1 MNLNDTKIKALSPKS
16 KPFLVLDGDGLSLKV
31 EPTGK
36 KLWRFRYTYNGK
48 EALISFGKYPEV
60 SLAQAREKRLE
71 ARKLLAQGVNPS
83 EHRKTVKR
91 DLQQAAENNFQ
102 AVAEQWLKQWRIGK
116 SERHVGY
123 TERRLAADV
132 YPKIGHRAIADLQ
145 ALELVQVVK
154 GIAAR
159 GAVDLALRVH
169 QTMSMIYRYAV
180 AHGLAPR
187 NPAADVRPADIL
199 PSHKHKNYARVG
211 VSELPQLMRDIENST
226 STPQTRLTLKLM
238 ALTFVRTSELI
249 GARWEEFDLGARQ
262 WRIPASR
269 MKMDSPHIVP
279 LAAQALAV
287 LEALQPISGHTEL
300 LFPSRNDATKP
311 ISNNTIL
318 KALEI
323 IGYKGKMTGH
333 GFRGVASTILHEQGY
348 PHDHIE
354 LQLAHSA
361 RDEVS
366 AAYNHALY
374 IPQRTKMMQDWAD
387 YLDAIKQGGNVVN
400 IRGKA
405 A

>member
-1 MNLNDTKIKALSPKS
+1 VPLTDTQIKALQPKE
-16 KPFLVLDGDGLSLKV
+16 KPYQMTDGDGLALQV
-31 EPTGK
+31 ESSGR
-36 KLWRFRYTYNGK
+36 KLWRFRYTYNSK
-48 EALISFGKYPEV
+48 PAMISLGGYPEV

-71 ARKLLAQGVNPS
+71 AKKLLAQGVSPS

-91 DLQQAAENNFQ
+91 DRMMAAENNFE
-102 AVAEQWLKQWRIGK
+102 AVAEQWLEQWRIGK

-132 YPKIGHRAIADLQ
+132 YPKIGHRAISDLQ

-154 GIAAR
+154 AIAAR

-169 QTMSMIYRYAV
+169 QTINMVFRYAA

-187 NPAADVRPADIL
+187 NPAADVRPSDIL

-211 VSELPQLMRDIENST
+211 VGELPQLMRDIDNST

-238 ALTFVRTSELI
+238 SLTFVRTSELI
-249 GARWEEFDLGARQ
+249 EARWDEFDFEAKQ
-262 WRIPASR
+262 WRIPAPR
-269 MKMDSPHIVP
+269 MKMKTPHIVP
-279 LAAQALAV
+279 LSTQTLAV
-287 LEALQPISGHTEL
+287 LEALRPISGHTEL
-300 LFPSRNDATKP
+300 LFPSRNDASKS

-323 IGYKGKMTGH
+323 IGYKHKMTGH

-348 PHDHIE
+348 SHDHIE
-354 LQLAHSA
+354 LQLAHSQ

-374 IPQRTKMMQDWAD
+374 IPQRTRMMQEWAD
-387 YLDAIKQGGNVVN
+387 YLDAIKSGGNVV
-400 IRGKA
+400 GFKAKA

>member
-1 MNLNDTKIKALSPKS
+1 MNLNDTQIKALKPKS
-16 KPFLVLDGDGLSLKV
+16 KPYQVTDGDGLALQI
-31 EPTGK
+31 ETTGR
-36 KLWRFRYTYNGK
+36 KLWRFRYTFNGK
-48 EALISFGKYPEV
+48 PAMLSLGGYPEV

-71 ARKLLAQGVNPS
+71 AKKLLAQGVSPS

-91 DLQQAAENNFQ
+91 DLQQAAENNFE
-102 AVAEQWLKQWRIGK
+102 AVSKQWLQQWRIGK

-132 YPKIGHRAIADLQ
+132 YPAIGRRAIADLQ

-169 QTMSMIYRYAV
+169 QTINMIFRYAV
-180 AHGLAPR
+180 AHGVAPR
-187 NPAADVRPADIL
+187 NPAADVRPSDIL

-211 VSELPQLMRDIENST
+211 VGELPQLMRDIDNST

-249 GARWEEFDLGARQ
+249 GARWDEFDLEARQ
-262 WRIPASR
+262 WRIPAHR

-279 LAAQALAV
+279 LSTQALAV
-287 LEALQPISGHTEL
+287 LEALRPLSGHTEL

-323 IGYKGKMTGH
+323 IGYKHKMTGH
-333 GFRGVASTILHEQGY
+333 GFRGIASTVLHEQGY

-387 YLDAIKQGGNVVN
+387 YLDAIKSGSN
-400 IRGKA
+400 IIGFRA
-405 A
+405 AA

>member
-1 MNLNDTKIKALSPKS
+1 MPLNDTQIKAAQPKEKVYLLS
-16 KPFLVLDGDGLSLKV
+16 DGDGLALKV
-31 EPTGK
+31 ETTGR
-36 KLWRFRYTYNGK
+36 KLWRFRYTFNGK
-48 EALISFGKYPEV
+48 ENMISFGGYPEV

-91 DLQQAAENNFQ
+91 DLQKAAENNFE
-102 AVAEQWLKQWRIGK
+102 AVAKAWLEQWRVGK

-132 YPKIGHRAIADLQ
+132 YPRLGHRAIADLQ

-159 GAVDLALRVH
+159 GAVDLALRIH
-169 QTMSMIYRYAV
+169 QTMSMIFRYAV

-187 NPAADVRPADIL
+187 NPAADVRPSDIL
-199 PSHKHKNYARVG
+199 PSHKHKNYARVD
-211 VSELPQLMRDIENST
+211 VKELPQLMRDIENST
-226 STPQTRLTLKLM
+226 STPQTRLALKLM

-249 GARWEEFDLGARQ
+249 EARWDEFDFEARQ
-262 WRIPASR
+262 WRIPAAR
-269 MKMDSPHIVP
+269 MKMKTPHIVP
-279 LAAQALAV
+279 LSSQAVAA
-287 LEALQPISGHTEL
+287 LEALRPISGHTEL
-300 LFPSRNDATKP
+300 LFPSRNDATKA

-333 GFRGVASTILHEQGY
+333 GFRGIASTVLHEQGY

-374 IPQRTKMMQDWAD
+374 IPQRTQMMQDWAD
-387 YLDAIKQGGNVVN
+387 YLDSIRAGGQV
-400 IRGKA
+400 IGFRHKA